1 MATGSITE
9 WDDGLGAGMITEPN
23 VGVHDVD
30 RQDCSARLQTK
41 LKGKTIPPGSVPV
54 TFQLAVGNKAINVDG

>member
-9 WDDGLGAGMITEPN
+9 WDDGLGEGLITEPN

-30 RQDCSARLQTK
+30 RQDCSAQAK
-41 LKGKTIPPGSVPV
+41 LKGKTIPPGGVPV